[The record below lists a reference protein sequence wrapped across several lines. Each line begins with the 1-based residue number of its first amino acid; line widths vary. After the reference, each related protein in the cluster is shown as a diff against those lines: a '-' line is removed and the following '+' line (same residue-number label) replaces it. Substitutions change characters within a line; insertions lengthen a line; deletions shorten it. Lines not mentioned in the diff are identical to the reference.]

1 MYAAPMLKG
10 DEIYQL
16 IPQRAPIVMV
26 DKLYSADEQSAVTG
40 LDIQEKN
47 IFCKDGRL
55 MEPGVIEHIAQSA
68 AAMAGYPYYKNG
80 EEPKLGYIGE
90 IRKFKLF
97 RLPEC
102 GETLETRIKVKG
114 IAGDVTLITAESIAD
129 EGKVASCDMKI
140 FLKKE

>member
-10 DEIYQL
+10 EEIYHL

-26 DKLYSADEQSAVTG
+26 DKLYSADDQGAVTG
-40 LDIQEKN
+40 LDISDQN

-80 EEPKLGYIGE
+80 EAPKLGYIGE
-90 IRKFKLF
+90 IRKFKLY

-102 GETLETRIKVKG
+102 GEALETRIQVKG
-114 IAGDVTLITAESIAD
+114 IAGNVTLIRAESTASD
-129 EGKVASCDMKI
+129 NKVASCDMKI
-140 FLKKE
+140 FLEKE